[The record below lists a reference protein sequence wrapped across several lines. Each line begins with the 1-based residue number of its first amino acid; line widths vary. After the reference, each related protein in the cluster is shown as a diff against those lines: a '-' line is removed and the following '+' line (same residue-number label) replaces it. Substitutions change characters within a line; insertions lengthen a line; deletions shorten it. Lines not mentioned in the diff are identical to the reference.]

1 MGGGV
6 LKRGRLINFFALK
19 REGLF
24 EKWGAGLIENLRY
37 VKDVKAKT

>member
-24 EKWGAGLIENLRY
+24 ERGGLFNL
-37 VKDVKAKT
+37 AKIMVSVQGCN